1 MTRAPEPHRLSMLS
15 AGEVAAGF
23 AAGELSPLEVTEAA
37 LAAIETFDPEVGA
50 MVLVDAER
58 AIAEA
63 RASQLRWRRGEQRS
77 VVDGVPVTIKDMF
90 LTRGWPMLR
99 GSTLTDPAGPWE
111 SDAPAVARLRE
122 SGAVLLGKNATPE
135 FAWKGVTDS
144 ILHGST
150 GNPWGSE
157 LTSGGSSGGAATAVG
172 LGMGSWSIGSDGGGS
187 VRIPAAFTGT
197 VALKPTYGLV
207 PAYPPSPYGTL
218 SHVGPMTRSVTDA
231 ALLMDVLTGF
241 DSRDWFATRRPS
253 RSFLDGLDDGVA
265 GLRVAYSPTLSGT
278 GDNAPQVRAAV
289 DAAVEVLS
297 GLGAT
302 VELLDPAPAVLAAVR
317 EAFHVL
323 WFTAAAKVLE
333 PFGRGA
339 LERIDPL
346 LAEHVREHREDSASA
361 YLDAVQ
367 VRMDLGV
374 AMGALHDDFDVLVTP
389 TMPIPAFE
397 RGQNAPTGW
406 PEQLWT
412 SWTPYTYPFNL
423 TGQPALTV
431 PCGLTDDE
439 RPIGLQI
446 IGPRHAD
453 PLVLRVGRAFEA
465 ATDSQRVLPL
475 LLR

>member
-1 MTRAPEPHRLSMLS
+1 MTLAPEPRRLSMLS
-15 AGEVAAGF
+15 AGAVAAGF
-23 AAGELSPLEVTEAA
+23 AAGEFSPLEVTEAA

-50 MVLVDAER
+50 MVLVDAQGAR
-58 AIAEA
+58 TQA

-90 LTRGWPMLR
+90 LTRGWPTLR
-99 GSTLTDPAGPWE
+99 GSTLTDPAGPWDT
-111 SDAPAVARLRE
+111 DAPAVARLRE
-122 SGAVLLGKNATPE
+122 SGAVVLGKNATPE

-144 ILHGST
+144 IIHGST
-150 GNPWGSE
+150 GNPWGTG

-172 LGMGSWSIGSDGGGS
+172 LGMGSWSIGTDGGGS
-187 VRIPAAFTGT
+187 VRIPASFTGT

-207 PAYPPSPYGTL
+207 PVYPPSPYGTL
-218 SHVGPMTRSVTDA
+218 SHAGPMTRSVSDA
-231 ALLMDVLTGF
+231 ALMMDVLTGF
-241 DSRDWFATRRPS
+241 DSRDWFATQRPS
-253 RSFLDGLDDGVA
+253 GSFLEGLDEGVA
-265 GLRVAYSPTLSGT
+265 GLRVACSPTLSGT
-278 GDNAPQVRAAV
+278 GQNDPQVQAAFDV
-289 DAAVEVLS
+289 AVEVLA

-302 VELLDPAPAVLAAVR
+302 VERVDPVPELLAVVR
-317 EAFHVL
+317 EAFQVL
-323 WFTAAAKVLE
+323 WFTGAAKVLE

-346 LAEHVREHREDSASA
+346 LAEQVRRHRDDSASA

-374 AMGALHDDFDVLVTP
+374 AMGALHDEWDVLVTP
-389 TMPIPAFE
+389 TLPIPAFE
-397 RGQNAPTGW
+397 RGQDAATGW

-423 TGQPALTV
+423 TGQPALSV

-446 IGPRHAD
+446 VGPRHAD
-453 PLVLRVGRAFEA
+453 ALVLRVGRAFEA
-465 ATDSQRVLPL
+465 ATDSQRVLPV